1 MERNTSRCP
10 AACSR
15 PALASWIAGF
25 FSSVVWKTYSKVTA
39 LVGRA
44 RQIMKIMAMNFEQ
57 RALRSGEHRPLAC
70 RLPQL
75 AANSLRHLLYLRS
88 NPFGQRP
95 NATGSQP
102 VLPRD
107 RDSRFI
113 ADPISEA
120 ASPDRKPAQNCDSP
134 FSHL

>member
-1 MERNTSRCP
+1 
-10 AACSR
+10 
-15 PALASWIAGF
+15 PALASWIAAF

-44 RQIMKIMAMNFEQ
+44 RQTMKIMAMNFEQ
-57 RALRSGEHRPLAC
+57 RALRSGEHPASVGAC
-70 RLPQL
+70 SSRQL
-75 AANSLRHLLYLRS
+75 AANSLCHLLYLLS

-95 NATGSQP
+95 SATGSQP

-120 ASPDRKPAQNCDSP
+120 ASPDRKAARNCDSG